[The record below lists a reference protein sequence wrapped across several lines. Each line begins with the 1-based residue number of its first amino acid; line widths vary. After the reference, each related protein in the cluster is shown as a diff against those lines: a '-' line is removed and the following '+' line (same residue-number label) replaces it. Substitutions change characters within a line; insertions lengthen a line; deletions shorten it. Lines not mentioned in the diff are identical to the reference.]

1 MDVKESV
8 NGIIINIANRDKT
21 DSYVPPA
28 MVSVVILAYVVIML
42 RYYALTFQSFDGY
55 LMTSQM
61 FDIMSIFVIGMA
73 LILSVFYL
81 LLSRNVRH
89 MRRERILRARLMD
102 YAEASG
108 ADILGLKRIDS
119 DICSREKERAYR
131 IRLIVLMFPV
141 ALGIGALLL
150 LDLQTYGIRIIVL
163 CWILS
168 LIAIFAVAPALTD
181 APRAHEKRTLPFYE
195 EFNRISPLIGIETTE
210 FERVIGVRSFLLF
223 TIISALTFG
232 LFLPVWAFMT
242 FNDMN
247 RHFMEQWYFED
258 SVIKSLRKTFA

>member
-1 MDVKESV
+1 MDAKESANGVIV
-8 NGIIINIANRDKT
+8 NVANRDRT

-28 MVSVVILAYVVIML
+28 MVSVVILAYVVMML
-42 RYYALTFQSFDGY
+42 RYYVLIFRSFDGS
-55 LMTSQM
+55 LTPSQM
-61 FDIMSIFVIGMA
+61 FNVMSIFVIGMA

-89 MRRERILRARLMD
+89 MRRESILRDHLMD

-108 ADILGLKRIDS
+108 ADVRELRRIGS
-119 DICSREKERAYR
+119 DICSQEKEGAYR
-131 IRLIVLMFPV
+131 IRLVALMFPV
-141 ALGIGALLL
+141 ALGVSALLL

-163 CWILS
+163 CWALS
-168 LIAIFAVAPALTD
+168 LLAIFAVAPALTN

-195 EFNRISPLIGIETTE
+195 EFNRISSRIGVEATG

-223 TIISALTFG
+223 TAISALTAG
-232 LFLPVWAFMT
+232 LFLPVWAFMA

-258 SVIKSLRKTFA
+258 SVVRSLRRAFA